1 MSEENESTNG
11 VALNPSQLWS
21 LLQIA
26 SLNVPEISLENWT
39 LTNQSQSINVVAELR
54 LLCPSRV
61 HGAARGVRV
70 QGSLDLELSRFQN
83 VEPVDAIILLDL
95 FVRDLRTRLLAN
107 LLTQQQFLDMLEDKS
122 ESKLIL

>member
-1 MSEENESTNG
+1 MSEESGSMNG

-107 LLTQQQFLDMLEDKS
+107 LLTQQQFLDILEDKA
-122 ESKLIL
+122 ESKLIV